1 MRRVWLRLSFV
12 ITMVGVA
19 AAAGYQILLT
29 EQQISRERVAQRA
42 FRADAWILALALGE
56 LHAAQQS
63 YVAVGQDR
71 DAWMDEVTRRLDAA
85 TADLAALTSI
95 SVSPRTIGAL
105 DEAAAALEALKQLD
119 RRVRDQLASELPLLA
134 SDLIFDDSLELA
146 REAARHVGRART
158 AERSV
163 HEAAVLAHR
172 EFQGQALAAATGTGV
187 LVALLLVPVGRA
199 HAEAARQDEDVTP
212 AATDEGEEPAALPAG
227 RLLDLRSVPP
237 PEEEAPPE
245 QPVAAPPVAPPPP
258 PSVPAPD
265 LRLAADLC
273 TELGRSSSASE
284 LPPLLARMAQ
294 VLNASG
300 IIVWVLDGT
309 GEFLRP
315 ALVHGYPAAAM
326 ARVGVLRCDGDNA
339 TAAAFRDARMHVV
352 PAGDDS
358 EHGALAAPLTAP
370 EGCGGVISL
379 ELNDGW
385 ETSEPVQSTTA
396 IIAAQLATLVAADTM
411 NRTTGVAGA

>member
-1 MRRVWLRLSFV
+1 MRRVWLRVSFV

-29 EQQISRERVAQRA
+29 EQQIAGERQAQRA
-42 FRADAWILALALGE
+42 FSADAWELALALGE
-56 LHAAQQS
+56 FHAAQQS

-71 DAWMDEVTRRLDAA
+71 DAWLDAVTRRLDAA

-105 DEAAAALEALKQLD
+105 DEAAATLEALKQLD

-134 SDLIFDDSLELA
+134 SDLIFDDSLELT
-146 REAARHVGRART
+146 REAARHVAQART
-158 AERSV
+158 SERAV

-187 LVALLLVPVGRA
+187 LVALLLLPVGRPR
-199 HAEAARQDEDVTP
+199 AEAAGQDEDGTAGEADGAQES
-212 AATDEGEEPAALPAG
+212 AAIPAG
-227 RLLDLRSVPP
+227 RMLLDLHSGPP
-237 PEEEAPPE
+237 PEEETPPE
-245 QPVAAPPVAPPPP
+245 ERVVAPAPPPGA
-258 PSVPAPD
+258 PAPD

-273 TELGRSSSASE
+273 TDLGRSSSAGE

-309 GEFLRP
+309 GETLRP

-326 ARVGVLRCDGDNA
+326 ARVGVLPCEGDNA
-339 TAAAFRDARMHVV
+339 TAAAFRDVRMHVV
-352 PAGDDS
+352 AAGDGS
-358 EHGALAAPLTAP
+358 EHGALAAPLIAP
-370 EGCGGVISL
+370 EGCGGVITL

-385 ETSEPVQSTTA
+385 ETSEPVQATTT
-396 IIAAQLATLVAADTM
+396 ILAAQLAMLVAADPAG
-411 NRTTGVAGA
+411 RAAGVAGA

>member
-1 MRRVWLRLSFV
+1 MRRVWLRVSFV

-19 AAAGYQILLT
+19 AAAGYQVLLT
-29 EQQISRERVAQRA
+29 EQQIASERAAQRA
-42 FRADAWILALALGE
+42 FRADAWILAVALGE

-71 DAWMDEVTRRLDAA
+71 DVWLDEVTRRFDAL

-105 DEAAAALEALKQLD
+105 DEAASALEALKQVD
-119 RRVRDQLASELPLLA
+119 RRVRDQLASALPLLA

-158 AERSV
+158 SERAV

-187 LVALLLVPVGRA
+187 LVALLLLPVGRGP
-199 HAEAARQDEDVTP
+199 AEATRQDEDVTP
-212 AATDEGEEPAALPAG
+212 AETDGGEEATAPPAG
-227 RLLDLRSVPP
+227 GLLLDLRSAPP
-237 PEEEAPPE
+237 PAEEAPAE
-245 QPVAAPPVAPPPP
+245 QPAVAPPPTP
-258 PSVPAPD
+258 GVPAPD

-273 TELGRSSSASE
+273 TELGRSSSAKE

-326 ARVGVLRCDGDNA
+326 ARVGVLPCDGDNI
-339 TAAAFRDARMHVV
+339 TAAAFRDVRMHVL
-352 PAGDDS
+352 PSGEDS

-385 ETSEPVQSTTA
+385 ETSESVQSTTA

-411 NRTTGVAGA
+411 SRATGVAGA

>member
-1 MRRVWLRLSFV
+1 MRRVWLRVISV

-29 EQQISRERVAQRA
+29 EQRIAGEREAQRA
-42 FRADAWILALALGE
+42 FRADAWLLALALGE

-71 DAWMDEVTRRLDAA
+71 DAWMDEVTRRFDAA
-85 TADLAALTSI
+85 TADLAALTNI
-95 SVSPRTIGAL
+95 SVSPRTIMAL
-105 DEAAAALEALKQLD
+105 DEATSALEALKQVD
-119 RRVRDQLASELPLLA
+119 RRVRERLASELPLLA

-146 REAARHVGRART
+146 REAARQVGRART
-158 AERSV
+158 SERAV

-187 LVALLLVPVGRA
+187 LVALLLLPVGRVR
-199 HAEAARQDEDVTP
+199 AEAARRDEDVTP
-212 AATDEGEEPAALPAG
+212 AATDGGEEPAAPPAG
-227 RLLDLRSVPP
+227 TLLDLHSVPSRA
-237 PEEEAPPE
+237 EEAPPE
-245 QPVAAPPVAPPPP
+245 EPVGAPPSPP

-273 TELGRSSSASE
+273 TDLGRTSSASE
-284 LPPLLARMAQ
+284 LPPLLARIAQ

-326 ARVGVLRCDGDNA
+326 ARLGVLPCDGDNA

-352 PAGDDS
+352 PAGDAS

-385 ETSEPVQSTTA
+385 ETSEQVQSATA

-411 NRTTGVAGA
+411 SRTTGVAGA

>member
-1 MRRVWLRLSFV
+1 MRRVWLRVISV

-29 EQQISRERVAQRA
+29 EQQIAGEREAQRA

-71 DAWMDEVTRRLDAA
+71 DAWMDEVTRRFDAA
-85 TADLAALTSI
+85 TADLAALTNI
-95 SVSPRTIGAL
+95 SVSPRTISAL
-105 DEAAAALEALKQLD
+105 DEATSALEALKQVD
-119 RRVRDQLASELPLLA
+119 RRVRDRLASELPLLA
-134 SDLIFDDSLELA
+134 SDLIFDDSLDLA

-158 AERSV
+158 SERAV

-187 LVALLLVPVGRA
+187 LVALLLLPVGRVR
-199 HAEAARQDEDVTP
+199 AEAARQDEDVTP
-212 AATDEGEEPAALPAG
+212 AATDEGEEPAAPPAG
-227 RLLDLRSVPP
+227 TVLDLHSVPSRA
-237 PEEEAPPE
+237 EEAPPE
-245 QPVAAPPVAPPPP
+245 EPVVAPPPPP

-273 TELGRSSSASE
+273 TDLGRASSASE

-326 ARVGVLRCDGDNA
+326 ARVGVLPYDGDNA

-352 PAGDDS
+352 PAGEDS

-385 ETSEPVQSTTA
+385 ETSELVQSTTA

-411 NRTTGVAGA
+411 SRTTGVAGA